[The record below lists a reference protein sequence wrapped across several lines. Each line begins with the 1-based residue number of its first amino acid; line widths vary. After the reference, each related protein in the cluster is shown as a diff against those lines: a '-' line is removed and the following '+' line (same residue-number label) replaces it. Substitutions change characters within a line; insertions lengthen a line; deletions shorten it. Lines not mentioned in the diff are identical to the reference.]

1 MCTRD
6 VKISGMWFVVTVD
19 QLHAVETVTEKFVTI
34 NIAEL

>member
-19 QLHAVETVTEKFVTI
+19 QLHAVETVTDAK
-34 NIAEL
+34 NL